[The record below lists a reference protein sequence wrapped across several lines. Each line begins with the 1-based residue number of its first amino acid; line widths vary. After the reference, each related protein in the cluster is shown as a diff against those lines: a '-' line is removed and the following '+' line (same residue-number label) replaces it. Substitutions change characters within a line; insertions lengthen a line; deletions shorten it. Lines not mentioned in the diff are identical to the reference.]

1 MEVNYKNTHRS
12 GKKNKKQCCSSLFKY
27 PITLFQIWSPN
38 RPILTESWQNQLFTH
53 RQQCNTY
60 DRLRQLRRWGQ
71 KSHSKHAAFNLQ
83 CSDLCAGHHV
93 CNPPP
98 DPRFLQQAL
107 TFRRFLLH
115 ICPCQISMNQG
126 RLPAGQ
132 VSHNPLQVQEQK
144 AMRWCT
150 GSSDLTEKKK
160 KNPTTKALKLH
171 KSCCFEFYFF
181 IFSFQKTEASTS
193 IIKAL
198 QVFSPVCAN
207 CVWQKGKH
215 CIKVNNIRNKTI
227 STSYLIPNL

>member
-1 MEVNYKNTHRS
+1 MSFKLLEMLHFVIFPPFSVKGEIELSQLSISPFGSLTKSKQNSLMEVNYKNTHRS
-12 GKKNKKQCCSSLFKY
+12 GKKTQKKQCCSSLFKY
-27 PITLFQIWSPN
+27 PITLLQIRSPN

-53 RQQCNTY
+53 RPQCNTY
-60 DRLRQLRRWGQ
+60 DRLRQPRRWGQ
-71 KSHSKHAAFNLQ
+71 KSHGKHAALNLQ
-83 CSDLCAGHHV
+83 CSDLCAGCHV

-160 KNPTTKALKLH
+160 KKSYH
-171 KSCCFEFYFF
+171 KG
-181 IFSFQKTEASTS
+181 TEIA
-193 IIKAL
+193 
-198 QVFSPVCAN
+198 
-207 CVWQKGKH
+207 
-215 CIKVNNIRNKTI
+215 
-227 STSYLIPNL
+227 